1 MAETAV
7 LLLLFFS
14 LTSLF
19 FYLFSKVTLENPLRR
34 FSKPS
39 AGRITSEEELQ
50 KKLRDYE
57 EDFIFVTPQK
67 LKSRQQS
74 YAILSGMIGLLGFFA
89 GVGSGMLLCLMMAFA
104 GYLLPLLLI
113 KSEVDKRRKAFAS
126 QILDMLETVSNGLKA
141 GLSFVQ
147 AIEAAAEQIPD
158 PMRQELYY
166 VLRQNSLGVNLDD
179 ALLKMGGR
187 MKNDNFSLVVSAVTV
202 TRQLGGNLPEIF
214 KTIGETL
221 REREMMEGK
230 IVALTSQGRMQASL
244 MGAMPFLLMIGI
256 YFLDQKTIMPLFT
269 TPIGWMLLT
278 VMLVLNT
285 VGFIVIKKI
294 VDIDI

>member
-1 MAETAV
+1 MTETAV
-7 LLLLFFS
+7 LLLLFLS

-19 FYLFSKVTLENPLRR
+19 FYLFSKVTLENSFRR
-34 FSKPS
+34 FSRSS
-39 AGRITSEEELQ
+39 AVKTSEEELQ
-50 KKLRDYE
+50 KKLREYE
-57 EDFIFVTPQK
+57 ENFIFVTPQK

-74 YAILSGMIGLLGFFA
+74 YSILFGMTGFLGFFA
-89 GVGSGMLLCLMMAFA
+89 GLGPGILLCSVLAFA
-104 GYLLPLLLI
+104 GYILPLLMI
-113 KSEVDKRRKAFAS
+113 RSEVGKRRKAFAL

-147 AIEAAAEQIPD
+147 ALEAAAEQIPD
-158 PMRQELYY
+158 PMGQELHY

-179 ALLKMGGR
+179 ALLKMGDR

-230 IVALTSQGRMQASL
+230 IVALTSQGRMQAAL
-244 MGAMPFLLMIGI
+244 MGAMPFILMIGI

-269 TPIGWMLLT
+269 TPLGWMLLT
-278 VMLVLNT
+278 VMLVLNA